1 MKIPVTIKALIR
13 RLSKACLRLYAER
26 RKSSALVAFDIAMDG
41 EWPYVRPLVLAASK
55 WTDVD
60 VLLVQG
66 RDCKLAHPEL
76 LAEIEDLPR
85 SVRIV
90 SSHEAENALRCSTN
104 SIFVT
109 SEQFGKPLSRPSV
122 CIFHGQPSKGLTFT
136 KEILSDFDHFF
147 LLGPLQRRCL
157 EEFISRCSEC
167 SFMPALHEIGYP
179 KSDKIVVDAVDP
191 ESIRRQ
197 YSIPDGARIILY
209 APAFNEGCT
218 LRTIGLRLIE
228 SLASLNNVFL
238 IVKLAPDMV
247 SGLSCDYFAGGCD
260 WGKLINDM
268 SLSNVA
274 VAAPL
279 DVSPCLAAADMM
291 VTDVSGVAY
300 EMLCIG
306 KPVVFY
312 DCPSFYSN
320 YVMNRVPGLS
330 LRELI
335 ENDTMNGG
343 RNYGRV
349 VRTLEELCWAVQQ
362 PSQSVD
368 RRDMTEMLLFNPG
381 NATDSAAACIRRLL
395 GLSLSLFLFVS
406 SVIS

>member
-1 MKIPVTIKALIR
+1 VRFSVEIKALIGRFSKRCVKHFAKR
-13 RLSKACLRLYAER
+13 RNDSP
-26 RKSSALVAFDIAMDG
+26 LVAFEIAMDG

-55 WTDVD
+55 WSDVD

-76 LAEIEDLPR
+76 LAEIEDLPK

-90 SSHEAENALRCSTN
+90 SSCDAENALRCCTN

-136 KEILSDFDHFF
+136 REILSDFDHFF

-157 EEFISRCSEC
+157 EEFVARSLEC
-167 SFMPALHEIGYP
+167 LFVPSLHEIGYP

-191 ESIRRQ
+191 EFIRRQ
-197 YSIPDGARIILY
+197 YSIPDGAKIVLY

-228 SLASLNNVFL
+228 TLASLNNVFV

-247 SGLSCDYFAGGCD
+247 SGLSSDYFAGGCD
-260 WGKLINDM
+260 WGKLINEM

-279 DVSPCLAAADMM
+279 DISPCLAAADIM

-312 DCPSFYSN
+312 ECPSFYSN
-320 YVMNRVPGLS
+320 YVMNRVSGLS

-343 RNYGRV
+343 RNYGTV

-362 PSQSVD
+362 PSPSVD
-368 RRDMTEMLLFNPG
+368 RRYMTEMLLFNAG
-381 NATDSAAACIRRLL
+381 NAADSASACIRRLL
-395 GLSLSLFLFVS
+395 GLSL
-406 SVIS
+406 